1 MSSFAFVELILK
13 AVDKV
18 KCVSLALLLLDYSG
32 GSVVHFLSAGV
43 AKL

>member
-18 KCVSLALLLLDYSG
+18 KCVSLALLLDYSG